1 MTDDRTADSSRVDAA
16 ASPRSNAETA
26 GSPGIERAL
35 GRLVPPGASAS
46 VLAVRADDGAV
57 VAALDP
63 DRAVTPAS
71 NTKLITAALALEHLG
86 PDRRLETAFAARG
99 RIEDGVLDG
108 DLVVRGTGA
117 PGVDRAD
124 IRTLADAAA
133 ARIDRLEGDLLLDT
147 SRFEGPRFGPGRVW
161 TDARHAYG
169 APSSALAL
177 EGNVVSVTVR
187 ASEEVVAAVDP
198 GMDAVAVDVAA
209 RVDPAA
215 AEPDGDDRD
224 LDVYT
229 DPCSGPPDAE
239 ATVEVPVADPIRHFG
254 AAAGEALSAA
264 GVDVAGSVRIA
275 DGPVGTDQ
283 QLAAVESAS
292 VAGLVRSMNVDSDN
306 VVADSL
312 ARSVATTVTGEGSW
326 AAWVVDDRLSSLGV
340 WTASTRDAS
349 GSPGTAWCRPV
360 ASSRCSSG
368 SPTVPGRTSSTV
380 RCPGPA
386 RGRSRTGS
394 TASRW
399 PRRRGRS
406 PVSGRSPDG
415 SGTVA
420 RPSASPP
427 SSVDWPSTRSRC
439 ATGRTTSS
447 GNWRPRAHRWSDP
460 SVSRSG
466 DACGWSAGSTVA
478 GPPPSRGERPPR
490 GRPSAAKVPGGPPPG
505 PAGAVAVRGEPGG
518 GRKRVVPAG
527 SSWPRP
533 SRRRAGAGPPAGV
546 ETYTCPAGV
555 FETPHRVGLAVF
567 S

>member
-229 DPCSGPPDAE
+229 DPCSGRIRAEGRLPPGAE

-326 AAWVVDDRLSSLGV
+326 AAWEAVVDDRLSSLGV
-340 WTASTRDAS
+340 GTASIRDGS
-349 GSPGTAWCRPV
+349 GL
-360 ASSRCSSG
+360 SRYSL
-368 SPTVPGRTSSTV
+368 V
-380 RCPGPA
+380 PA
-386 RGRSRTGS
+386 RGVVALLEWVADRPWTDVFYGSLPRPGEGTLADRLDGVTVAAKTG
-394 TASRW
+394 TLTGVRAL
-399 PRRRGRS
+399 
-406 PVSGRSPDG
+406 SGRVGDG
-415 SGTVA
+415 
-420 RPSASPP
+420 
-427 SSVDWPSTRSRC
+427 
-439 ATGRTTSS
+439 
-447 GNWRPRAHRWSDP
+447 
-460 SVSRSG
+460 
-466 DACGWSAGSTVA
+466 
-478 GPPPSRGERPPR
+478 GETIRF
-490 GRPSAAKVPGGPPPG
+490 AALVG
-505 PAGAVAVRGEPGG
+505 
-518 GRKRVVPAG
+518 
-527 SSWPRP
+527 
-533 SRRRAGAGPPAGV
+533 
-546 ETYTCPAGV
+546 
-555 FETPHRVGLAVF
+555 GLAVDEE
-567 S
+567 SVRDRQDDLVRELAASCAPVE